1 MRRIDVYAYQA
12 RTDGTVRDVLSFDKR
27 ESYFRI
33 YGTIVVPDG
42 AELYR
47 RPNGATL
54 LKVPSTA
61 PGQPRALHV
70 AEAVLAAKSGEH
82 GLAWETQ
89 RRPLVATTGARA

>member
-12 RTDGTVRDVLSFDKR
+12 QTDGTVRDVLSFDKR
-27 ESYFRI
+27 ESYYRI

-47 RPNGATL
+47 RHNGATL
-54 LKVPSTA
+54 LKIPQV
-61 PGQPRALHV
+61 PGQSRALHV
-70 AEAVLAAKSGEH
+70 TEAVLAAKSGEY

-89 RRPLVATTGARA
+89 RRPVVATTGARA